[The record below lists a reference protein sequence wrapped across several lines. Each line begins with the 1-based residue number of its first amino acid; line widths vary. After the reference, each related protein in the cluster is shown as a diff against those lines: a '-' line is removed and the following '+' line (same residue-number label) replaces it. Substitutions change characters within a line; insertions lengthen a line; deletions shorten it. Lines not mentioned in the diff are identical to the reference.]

1 MTIFNREF
9 NVSGVKEILNAPENA
24 WFRDLLKYWRPAGD
38 LGDTRSKPQAAAD
51 HLRLA
56 IRDRYLNFY
65 RAGQSVATVTFNNP
79 KLEASVHNK
88 YVYGK
93 KDGGKAYVKIT
104 DGGFTGCDGSRV
116 HYSDDLVHGW
126 ILAASDYAGGEKFFV
141 DELVGRNAN
150 AIDLEAGLPADPEL
164 WEEKSAPRMDL
175 VSLEPCG
182 NHWRL
187 AFWEAKL
194 VTNSEARCQSGLPEV
209 VEQLEKYETW
219 LEKNRRI
226 VCEAYRRTCAD
237 LVQFHEMAK
246 ALHPEIGELGNG
258 IVAVAGEDASELCFD
273 SKPRL
278 IIDDISKNAAFTQNG
293 HLQKLRDC
301 GVHIHMVRTVPDMAL
316 SAHA

>member
-1 MTIFNREF
+1 MSIFNREF
-9 NVSGVKEILNAPENA
+9 NVNSVKEVLNAPENA

-38 LGDTRSKPQAAAD
+38 LRNTRDKPQAGAD

-56 IRDRYLNFY
+56 IRDGYLNFY
-65 RAGQSVATVTFNNP
+65 RAGQSVPKVTFTNG

-88 YVYGK
+88 YVYGNK
-93 KDGGKAYVKIT
+93 NGGKAYIKIT
-104 DGGFTGCDGSRV
+104 DGGFTGCDGTRV
-116 HYSDDLVHGW
+116 RYTDDLVHHW
-126 ILAASDYAGGEKFFV
+126 ILAASDYAEGEKLFV
-141 DELVGRNAN
+141 DELVGSNAN

-164 WEEKSAPRMDL
+164 WDEKSAPRMDL

-194 VTNSEARCQSGLPEV
+194 VKNSEARCQSGLPEV
-209 VEQLEKYETW
+209 VGQLEKYQRW
-219 LEKNRRI
+219 LEKNRKI

-237 LVQFHEMAK
+237 LVQLHGTAK
-246 ALHPEIGELGNG
+246 VLYPEIGELGNG
-258 IVAVAGEDASELCFD
+258 IVAVAGQDASELCFD

-278 IIDDISKNAAFTQNG
+278 IVDDSSKNAAFTQKG

-301 GVHIHMVRTVPDMAL
+301 GVHIHMVRSKPDMAL

>member
-1 MTIFNREF
+1 MTMFSREF
-9 NVSGVKEILNAPENA
+9 DVRGVKEVLNAPENA
-24 WFRDLLKYWRPAGD
+24 WFRDLLKYWRPAGELRD
-38 LGDTRSKPQAAAD
+38 MRDKPLAAD

-56 IRDRYLNFY
+56 IRDGYVNFY
-65 RAGQSVATVTFNNP
+65 RAGQSVAKVTFTNG

-88 YVYGK
+88 YVYGN
-93 KDGGKAYVKIT
+93 KDGGQKYVKAT
-104 DGGFTGCDGSRV
+104 GHGFTGPDGSSVR
-116 HYSDDLVHGW
+116 YSDDLVHRW
-126 ILAASDYAGGEKFFV
+126 ILAASDYAGDEKLFV

-150 AIDLEAGLPADPEL
+150 AIDLEAGLPADPDL
-164 WEEKSAPRMDL
+164 WPKKSAPRMDL

-194 VTNSEARCQSGLPEV
+194 VTNSEARGERGIPEV
-209 VEQLEKYETW
+209 VEQLDKYERW
-219 LEKNRRI
+219 LEKNRKI

-237 LVQFHEMAK
+237 LVQFHGMAK
-246 ALHPEIGELGNG
+246 ALYPETGELGNG
-258 IVAVAGEDASELCFD
+258 IVTVAGQDASELCFD

-278 IIDDISKNAAFTQNG
+278 IVDDSKKNTAFTQNG

>member
-9 NVSGVKEILNAPENA
+9 DVNGVKGVLNAPENA

-38 LGDTRSKPQAAAD
+38 LGDTQAKPLVGAD

-56 IRDRYLNFY
+56 IRDGYVNFY
-65 RAGQSVATVTFNNP
+65 RAGQSVAKVMFTNG
-79 KLEASVHNK
+79 KLEARVHNK

-93 KDGGKAYVKIT
+93 KDGAQAYVKIT
-104 DGGFTGCDGSRV
+104 EGGFTGADGSRV
-116 HYSDDLVHGW
+116 HYSDDLVHHW
-126 ILAASDYAGGEKFFV
+126 ILEAGDYAGGEKFFV

-194 VTNSEARCQSGLPEV
+194 VRNWEARCKSGLPEV
-209 VEQLEKYETW
+209 VEQLAKYERW
-219 LEKNRRI
+219 LEKNRKI

-237 LVQFHEMAK
+237 LVQFHAMAK
-246 ALHPEIGELGNG
+246 VLNPEIGELGNW
-258 IVAVAGEDASELCFD
+258 IVAVAGQDASELCFD

-278 IIDDISKNAAFTQNG
+278 IVDDSSKNAAFTQNG

-301 GVHIHMVRTVPDMAL
+301 GVHIHMVRSAPDLAL
-316 SAHA
+316 CGQS

>member
-1 MTIFNREF
+1 MTIFKREF
-9 NVSGVKEILNAPENA
+9 NVRGVKEVLNAPDNA

-38 LGDTRSKPQAAAD
+38 LGDTQSKPLATAD

-56 IRDRYLNFY
+56 IRDGYVNFY
-65 RAGQSVATVTFNNP
+65 RAGQSVAKVTFNNP

-88 YVYGK
+88 YVYCN
-93 KDGGKAYVKIT
+93 KDGNQAYVKIT
-104 DGGFTGCDGSRV
+104 DGGFTDCHGARV
-116 HYSDDLVHGW
+116 RYSDDLVHHW
-126 ILAASDYAGGEKFFV
+126 ILAAGDYAGAEKFFV

-164 WEEKSAPRMDL
+164 WEKKSAPRMDL
-175 VSLEPCG
+175 VSVEPCG
-182 NHWRL
+182 SHWRL

-194 VTNSEARCQSGLPEV
+194 VKNSEARCQSGLPEV
-209 VEQLEKYETW
+209 VGQLEKYEKW
-219 LEKNRRI
+219 LEKNRKI

-237 LVQFHEMAK
+237 LVQFHGMAK
-246 ALHPEIGELGNG
+246 ALYPEIGELGNG
-258 IVAVAGEDASELCFD
+258 IVAVAGQEASDLCLD

-278 IIDDISKNAAFTQNG
+278 IVDDSSKNAAFTQNG

-301 GVHIHMVRTVPDMAL
+301 GVHIHMVRSAPDMAL